1 MNLPIV
7 LAQAGGASSLVLLV
21 VLIGVM
27 YVMLI
32 LPQQRQLKQHRTL
45 LASLK
50 KGDDVITQG
59 GIIGRIVTVAD
70 KELVLEIA
78 SGVKVRLLK
87 TSVQSRA
94 AEPEAAAGKLEE
106 KKEEK

>member
-7 LAQAGGASSLVLLV
+7 LAQAGGASSMVLLV

-32 LPQQRQLKQHRTL
+32 WPQQRQLKQHRAL
-45 LASLK
+45 LSSLK
-50 KGDDVITQG
+50 KGDEVVTQG
-59 GIIGRIVTVAD
+59 GIIGRIATVAD
-70 KELVLEIA
+70 KELVVEIA

-94 AEPEAAAGKLEE
+94 AEAEPAGKLEE

>member
-1 MNLPIV
+1 
-7 LAQAGGASSLVLLV
+7 
-21 VLIGVM
+21 M

-32 LPQQRQLKQHRTL
+32 WPQQRQLKKHRAL

-50 KGDDVITQG
+50 KGDEVVTQG
-59 GIIGRIVTVAD
+59 GMIGKIVTVAD

-87 TSVQSRA
+87 TSVQSLA
-94 AEPEAAAGKLEE
+94 AEPSAAAGKLEE